1 MIEPRKNPLFNK
13 KIKQIEPDGFKAPH
27 VTGRQET
34 TDKRELLRLF
44 RKEKAAD
51 FIGDIQPGF
60 HRFGFSKG
68 QFSLVD
74 LIAALLPQL
83 RPVHFALSTWTVA
96 KADLGELQAM
106 LNPAALL
113 SARFLLDLSFQRR
126 QPALIKHLREG
137 FGEDA
142 IRVTRNH
149 AKFLLFGNDK
159 WKVTVRTSMNLN
171 FNPRLEDIEVKDD
184 AELYGFVDG
193 ILADIFK
200 QHGKRQNNKTVKE
213 LGQQFAG
220 FTD

>member
-1 MIEPRKNPLFNK
+1 MINPRKNPIFNE
-13 KIKQIEPDGFKAPH
+13 KIEQIEPDGFSSPH
-27 VTGRQET
+27 VTSASEPL
-34 TDKRELLRLF
+34 DKRELLRLF

-51 FIGDIQPGF
+51 FLGQVAPGF

-83 RPVHFALSTWTVA
+83 GPVHFALSTWTVA

-106 LNPAALL
+106 LNPTTLL

-149 AKFLLFGNDK
+149 AKFLLFGSDK
-159 WKVTVRTSMNLN
+159 WKITVRTSMNLN
-171 FNPRLEDIEVKDD
+171 FNPRLEDIEIKDD
-184 AELYGFVDG
+184 PELYDFIDS
-193 ILADIFK
+193 ILNDVFNK
-200 QHGKRQNNKTVKE
+200 HDKTQNNKTVKE
-213 LGQQFAG
+213 LGQEFAG
-220 FTD
+220 FNG

>member
-1 MIEPRKNPLFNK
+1 MINPRKNPIFNE
-13 KIKQIEPDGFKAPH
+13 KIKQIEPDGFSSPH
-27 VTGRQET
+27 VTSATEPL
-34 TDKRELLRLF
+34 DKRELLRLF

-51 FIGDIQPGF
+51 FLGQVAPGF

-83 RPVHFALSTWTVA
+83 GPVHFALSTWTVA

-106 LNPAALL
+106 LNPTALL

-137 FGEDA
+137 FGEDS

-149 AKFLLFGNDK
+149 AKFLLFGNDR
-159 WKVTVRTSMNLN
+159 WKVTVRT
-171 FNPRLEDIEVKDD
+171 
-184 AELYGFVDG
+184 
-193 ILADIFK
+193 
-200 QHGKRQNNKTVKE
+200 
-213 LGQQFAG
+213 
-220 FTD
+220 

>member
-1 MIEPRKNPLFNK
+1 MIKPRQNPLFNQS
-13 KIKQIEPDGFKAPH
+13 IKQIEPDGFKAPH

-34 TDKRELLRLF
+34 IDKRELLRLF
-44 RKEKAAD
+44 RKEKATD

-74 LIAALLPQL
+74 LIAALLPKIG
-83 RPVHFALSTWTVA
+83 PVHFALSTWTVA

-106 LNPAALL
+106 LNPATML

-126 QPALIKHLREG
+126 QPALIKHLRET

-159 WKVTVRTSMNLN
+159 WKITVRTSMNLN
-171 FNPRLEDIEVKDD
+171 FNPRIEDVEIKDD
-184 AELYGFVDG
+184 AELYNFIDG
-193 ILADIFK
+193 IMADIFK
-200 QHGKRQNNKTVKE
+200 QYGKRQNDKTVKE

-220 FTD
+220 FAD